1 MRWNSMLYIL
11 PPSTIITF
19 PGKMPAIIW
28 FSGTGNCEGNDFARA
43 TLKGGRSLAGMVGGH
58 QVEKSLYG
66 LVIEGS

>member
-1 MRWNSMLYIL
+1 MDIL